1 MLGQSSQEHGGI
13 AGKSCARLRIGSVLL
28 MGPLQF
34 RRLCYSVI
42 LVLGI
47 SAWSSIQESSSS
59 CSCVILC
66 AYISAHCLLCHCWT
80 PPSRA
85 CSMSDTSLLIL
96 MDIDGYWW
104 ILMRS
109 PNKAPWAPHLG
120 VPLQPPGKCP
130 CLVPPALALLGL
142 CFGVSFWGF
151 FGFFFNLLG
160 KIQLLQLECEF
171 RE

>member
-85 CSMSDTSLLIL
+85 CSISDTSLPIL
-96 MDIDGYWW
+96 VDIGGYWW
-104 ILMRS
+104 ILMDIDEVPKQS
-109 PNKAPWAPHLG
+109 PLGPSSGGPSPAPRKMSLPGAPSPGPLG
-120 VPLQPPGKCP
+120 
-130 CLVPPALALLGL
+130 ALL
-142 CFGVSFWGF
+142 WGF
-151 FGFFFNLLG
+151 FLFLVFFLIF
-160 KIQLLQLECEF
+160 
-171 RE
+171 